1 MVAIEL
7 TTNNVFNRLNRMVRT
22 LTGLTCLL
30 YIAKQC

>member
-7 TTNNVFNRLNRMVRT
+7 TTNNVFNRLKRMVRT